1 MKNEDS
7 KNLSHNASVLTEN
20 DLKKSFTQGNVTQRN
35 KRKSLEL
42 GSTTNRGT
50 HQMKQSN
57 TQTNLQL
64 NSYQKNYKHQF
75 LVSNKNQTVKS
86 KKPSLRT

>member
-1 MKNEDS
+1 
-7 KNLSHNASVLTEN
+7 
-20 DLKKSFTQGNVTQRN
+20 
-35 KRKSLEL
+35 
-42 GSTTNRGT
+42 
-50 HQMKQSN
+50 MKQSN

-86 KKPSLRT
+86 KQPS